1 MLPAP
6 LAGGVTLA
14 TTIGLLAILFWARRS
29 LQGLTLMAPWAW
41 AVASAVL
48 LGASALPSWG
58 SHAVRTPWEY
68 MAAISTF
75 CPLMALLGAK
85 RPQHTAWQWVVCS
98 LWVILCLPAFEW
110 WLFHQGHP
118 REMHMAR
125 CFFLGV
131 LIVVGVGNMLFTRY
145 APAAILFGLGQLSL
159 IGPFVAD
166 LPNAA
171 AASAP
176 VLGRLL
182 LLAAGLTTL
191 LASRGAAV
199 PTWPLNR
206 VWVDFRDAYGA
217 VWALRQMDR
226 LNATSRQQGWNVVLT
241 WQGFE
246 GPDGE
251 SVNHLSSESQAELL
265 DAFRALLTRFVSPAW
280 LAERLRAPATP

>member
-1 MLPAP
+1 M
-6 LAGGVTLA
+6 
-14 TTIGLLAILFWARRS
+14 
-29 LQGLTLMAPWAW
+29 
-41 AVASAVL
+41 
-48 LGASALPSWG
+48 
-58 SHAVRTPWEY
+58 
-68 MAAISTF
+68 
-75 CPLMALLGAK
+75 
-85 RPQHTAWQWVVCS
+85 
-98 LWVILCLPAFEW
+98 
-110 WLFHQGHP
+110 
-118 REMHMAR
+118 
-125 CFFLGV
+125 
-131 LIVVGVGNMLFTRY
+131 
-145 APAAILFGLGQLSL
+145 
-159 IGPFVAD
+159 
-166 LPNAA
+166 
-171 AASAP
+171 
-176 VLGRLL
+176 LGRLL
-182 LLAAGLTTL
+182 LLAAGLTTI